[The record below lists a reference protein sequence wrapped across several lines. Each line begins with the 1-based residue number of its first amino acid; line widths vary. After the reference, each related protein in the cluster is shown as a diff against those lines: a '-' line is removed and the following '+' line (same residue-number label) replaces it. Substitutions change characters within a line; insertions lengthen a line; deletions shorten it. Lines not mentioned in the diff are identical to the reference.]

1 MFSKYPYQDTIII
14 PRHDRHY
21 KKPFPRPV
29 FSHVFNSYFQI
40 SYQSTHLTV
49 LGAPFGRSV
58 IPFRH
63 SVTTSLR
70 FCLHSD
76 NPKIVSIPTNSILPN
91 MVPSNNPVS
100 NPSKSAIH
108 QKTNIPP
115 FCHSIIPYK
124 VLRVRYIVRIQ
135 RYRVIQYVTVTN
147 HHVTAINH
155 IYTAINE
162 SLIANRL
169 SGYQI

>member
-1 MFSKYPYQDTIII
+1 MCQNQHYISEYPYQETVYKVSFFLFPNIHSKTYVVPRNRLQDTSS
-14 PRHDRHY
+14 R
-21 KKPFPRPV
+21 
-29 FSHVFNSYFQI
+29 
-40 SYQSTHLTV
+40 
-49 LGAPFGRSV
+49 APFSRSRSV
-58 IPFRH
+58 TP
-63 SVTTSLR
+63 SLR
-70 FCLHSD
+70 LCLHSD

-100 NPSKSAIH
+100 NPSKPAIH
-108 QKTNIPP
+108 QKTNR
-115 FCHSIIPYK
+115 SIIPEK
-124 VLRVRYIVRIQ
+124 VLKVQHYVRIQ